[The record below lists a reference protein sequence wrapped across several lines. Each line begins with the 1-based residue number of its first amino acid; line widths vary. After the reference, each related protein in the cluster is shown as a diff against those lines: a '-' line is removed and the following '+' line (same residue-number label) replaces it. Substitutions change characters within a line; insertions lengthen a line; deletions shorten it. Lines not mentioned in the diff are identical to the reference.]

1 MAKKILIM
9 DDEELIIKTL
19 SKLLERENFEILIA
33 KNGQDAIAM
42 ADEEEF
48 DLIVADIR
56 MPGMNGV
63 RAVENIYD
71 SLQKNNLKKIPVIFI
86 TGYADESAEG
96 QAKELK
102 PVGYIYKPFNMPDL
116 LDVVKEV
123 LK

>member
-19 SKLLERENFEILIA
+19 SKLLEREKFQIMIA
-33 KNGQDAIAM
+33 KNGPDAIAM

-63 RAVENIYD
+63 RAVENIYEG
-71 SLQKNNLKKIPVIFI
+71 LKKNNLKKIPVIFV
-86 TGYADESAEG
+86 TGYADESVEG
-96 QAKELK
+96 QARKLL
-102 PVGYIYKPFNMPDL
+102 PIGYIYKPFNMPDL
-116 LDVVKEV
+116 LDVVKEA